1 LGVLDKRLQDLLAPL
16 VEGLGYELW
25 GVIRLNRRD
34 GVLLRVYIDSTAG
47 ITLSDCERVSR
58 QISDKLDVEEVV
70 RGEYTL
76 EVSSPGMD
84 RPLFSA
90 SQYQRYIGSS
100 IKLRLSRAIEQRRN
114 FSGILRALENQ
125 DLVIEV
131 DGDALRVPIDY
142 IDKANLVA

>member
-1 LGVLDKRLQDLLAPL
+1 MLDKRLQDLLAPL

-58 QISDKLDVEEVV
+58 QVSDKLDVEEVV

>member
-1 LGVLDKRLQDLLAPL
+1 
-16 VEGLGYELW
+16 LW